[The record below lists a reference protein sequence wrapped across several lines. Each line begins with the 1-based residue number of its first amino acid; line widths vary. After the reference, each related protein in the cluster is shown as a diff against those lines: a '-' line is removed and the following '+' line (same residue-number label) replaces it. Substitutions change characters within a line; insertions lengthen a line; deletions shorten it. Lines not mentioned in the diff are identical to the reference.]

1 MTRWLKGL
9 GFLVAILFAAPAF
22 AQTPAPHPD
31 VPLKKV
37 GGVYDIGCHTPLD
50 TDLDQVCW
58 VRVDLAVG
66 VDELGC
72 LHGPSPD
79 TTYRTNIA
87 VQQTP
92 HEDATVKCYVTDTE
106 GLISEYSDNSGLIDF
121 SPPGRP
127 RIVYV
132 PEAARTWP
140 QSRQRKGLLLEI
152 EEPGEV
158 VLWTPRERRRDPI
171 KTLVLFVER

>member
-1 MTRWLKGL
+1 MTTSWFKGWLY
-9 GFLVAILFAAPAF
+9 LVAILLATPAF

-58 VRVDLAVG
+58 VRTDLDSG
-66 VDELGC
+66 VIELGC
-72 LHGPSPD
+72 LHGPTPD
-79 TTYRTNIA
+79 TSYRTDIA
-87 VQQTP
+87 VDQTP
-92 HEDATVKCYVTDTE
+92 NEDAEVKCYVSDTE
-106 GLISEYSDNSGLIDF
+106 GFVSNYSDNSGLIDF
-121 SPPGRP
+121 TRPGPP

-140 QSRQRKGLLLEI
+140 QSRPRRQLALFVED
-152 EEPGEV
+152 EEPI
-158 VLWTPRERRRDPI
+158 LFTPRERRRAPL
-171 KTLVLFVER
+171 KTLVLYIEP

>member
-1 MTRWLKGL
+1 MRLQSFLAFAIWIVLLGL
-9 GFLVAILFAAPAF
+9 PAS

-58 VRVDLAVG
+58 VRTDLSAG
-66 VDELGC
+66 VIELGC

-79 TTYRTNIA
+79 TTYRTDIS

-92 HEDATVKCYVTDTE
+92 NENADVKCYVSDTE
-106 GLISEYSDNSGLIDF
+106 GLVSEYSDNSGLIDF
-121 SPPGRP
+121 TRPGRP

-140 QSRQRKGLLLEI
+140 QSRQRKGLLLEFD
-152 EEPGEV
+152 EPDEI
-158 VLWTPRERRRDPI
+158 VLWTPRERLPAQR
-171 KTLVLFVER
+171 KTLTLLIED